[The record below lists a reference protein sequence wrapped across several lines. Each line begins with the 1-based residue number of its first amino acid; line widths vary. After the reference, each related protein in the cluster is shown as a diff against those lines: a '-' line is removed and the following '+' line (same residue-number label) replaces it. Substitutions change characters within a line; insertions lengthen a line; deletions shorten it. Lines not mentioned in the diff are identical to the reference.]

1 MQKTLIATAVAVA
14 LGAPAVAAAQNAE
27 LEQIRRQ
34 IQELKESYEARI
46 KALENQLKSAESSAR
61 KAEESA
67 AEAKA
72 AAQKAETTAG
82 RAEQSAGQAESS
94 AVQAAQRPASQNAFN
109 PAVSLILNGTWGRY
123 GNDPTAQITG
133 FHGSGASEMLPRGP
147 SLGESELFISANID
161 PRFRGAF
168 MAALTPENKVEI
180 EEAFFETL
188 SLGKGATIK
197 GGRFFSGIGYWN
209 SVHPHAWDFTD
220 ASLVQRAFL
229 GRNYG
234 DDGVQLRWVAPLPVF
249 VQLGAELGRGKDF
262 AGMGEVE
269 RNTNGKSSEA
279 YFAKVGSD
287 IGVSNSWQ
295 LGASHLRQRTTNTGV
310 PMFDYD
316 DITGK
321 VNVFAGRQRIT
332 GADFVYKWAPEGNP
346 RYRNFRFV
354 AEYYQRK
361 LDGDF
366 SFDKDTT
373 TGMFALI
380 DPASAKQ
387 SGWFAQGA
395 YQFMPYWRVGL
406 RYDRLSAGTVN
417 LNANAAN
424 LIPPSFNPTRWT
436 AMVDW
441 NPSEFSRIRLQY
453 ARDRSRQDVATG
465 ETISDNIVF
474 LQYIYSL
481 GAHGAHRF

>member
-1 MQKTLIATAVAVA
+1 MQKTLLATAIAVA

-27 LEQIRRQ
+27 LEQIRRE
-34 IQELKESYEARI
+34 IQALKETYEARI
-46 KALENQLKSAESSAR
+46 KALENQLKSAENSAR

-67 AEAKA
+67 TEAKA

-82 RAEQSAGQAESS
+82 RAEQSAGKAEDS
-94 AVQAAQRPASQNAFN
+94 AVQASQRPSSQNAFN

-133 FHGSGASEMLPRGP
+133 FHGSEASEMLPRGG

-168 MAALTPENKVEI
+168 LAALTPENSVEI

-188 SLGKGATIK
+188 SLGKGATLK

-209 SVHPHAWDFTD
+209 AVHPHAWDFTD

-229 GRNYG
+229 GKNYG

-249 VQLGAELGRGKDF
+249 VQLGAEIGRGKEF

-269 RNTNGKSSEA
+269 RNTNGKGSEA
-279 YFAKVGSD
+279 LFAKVGSD
-287 IGVSNSWQ
+287 IGTSHSWQ

-316 DITGK
+316 DLTGL

-332 GADFVYKWAPEGNP
+332 GADFVYKWAPDGNP

-366 SFDKDTT
+366 TFDTAT
-373 TGMFALI
+373 LALT

-424 LIPPSFNPTRWT
+424 LSPPAFDPTRWT
-436 AMVDW
+436 TMVDW

-453 ARDRSRQDVATG
+453 ARDRSRQDVASG

>member
-1 MQKTLIATAVAVA
+1 MQKTLVATALAAA
-14 LGAPAVAAAQNAE
+14 LGAPAIAAAQNAD
-27 LEQIRRQ
+27 LDQIRRQ
-34 IQELKESYEARI
+34 IQELRDNYESRI
-46 KALENQLKSAESSAR
+46 KALEDQLKAAETSAR

-67 AEAKA
+67 AQART
-72 AAQKAETTAG
+72 AAQKAESTAG
-82 RAEQSAGQAESS
+82 RAEQSAGQAETS

-133 FHGSGASEMLPRGP
+133 FHGSGASEILPRGA

-168 MAALTPENKVEI
+168 LAALTPENEVEI
-180 EEAFFETL
+180 EEAYFETL
-188 SLGKGATIK
+188 SLGKGATLK
-197 GGRFFSGIGYWN
+197 GGRYFSGIGYWN
-209 SVHPHAWDFTD
+209 SVHAHAWDFTD
-220 ASLVQRAFL
+220 AALVQRAFL
-229 GRNYG
+229 GKNYG

-249 VQLGAELGRGKDF
+249 VQLGAEIGRGKEF

-269 RNTNGKSSEA
+269 RNSNGKNSEA
-279 YFAKVGSD
+279 FFAKVGSD

-295 LGASHLRQRTTNTGV
+295 LGGSYLRQRTTNEGV

-316 DITGK
+316 DLTGL
-321 VNVFAGRQRIT
+321 VNVFAGRQRVT
-332 GADFVYKWAPEGNP
+332 GADFVYKWAPDGNP

-354 AEYYQRK
+354 TEYYQRK

-366 SFDKDTT
+366 TFDTA
-373 TGMFALI
+373 GLALT
-380 DPASAKQ
+380 DPANAKQ

-406 RYDRLSAGTVN
+406 RYDRLSAGSVN

-424 LIPPSFNPTRWT
+424 LAVPDFNPTRWT

-453 ARDRSRQDVATG
+453 ARDRSRQDTGTG

>member
-295 LGASHLRQRTTNTGV
+295 LGASHLRQRTTGTGV

-316 DITGK
+316 DLTGM

-332 GADFVYKWAPEGNP
+332 GADFIYRWAPDGNP

-366 SFDKDTT
+366 TFDTQT
-373 TGMFALI
+373 LGLT

-395 YQFMPYWRVGL
+395 YQFMPFWRVGL

-453 ARDRSRQDVATG
+453 ARDRSRQDFSTG

>member
-1 MQKTLIATAVAVA
+1 MQKTLMATALAVA
-14 LGAPAVAAAQNAE
+14 CGAPLSAAAQNAE

-34 IQELKESYEARI
+34 IQELRNSYESRI
-46 KALENQLKSAESSAR
+46 QALEEQLKAAEIAAKR
-61 KAEESA
+61 AEESA
-67 AEAKA
+67 SQAKA
-72 AAQKAETTAG
+72 AAQKAEATAG
-82 RAEQSAGQAESS
+82 RAEQSAGQAEGA
-94 AVQAAQRPASQNAFN
+94 AVQAAQRPTSQNAFN

-133 FHGSGASEMLPRGP
+133 FHGSGASEMLPRGA
-147 SLGESELFISANID
+147 SLGESELFVAANID

-168 MAALTPENKVEI
+168 LAALTPENAVEI
-180 EEAFFETL
+180 EEAYFETL
-188 SLGKGATIK
+188 SLGKGASLK
-197 GGRFFSGIGYWN
+197 GGRYFSGIGYWN
-209 SVHPHAWDFTD
+209 SVHRHAWDFTD
-220 ASLVQRAFL
+220 EALVQRAFL
-229 GRNYG
+229 GKNYG

-249 VQLGAELGRGKDF
+249 VQLGAEIGRGKDF

-269 RNTNGKSSEA
+269 RNTNGRSSQA
-279 YFAKVGSD
+279 FFAKVGSD
-287 IGVSNSWQ
+287 IGDSSSWQ
-295 LGASHLRQRTTNTGV
+295 LGASHLRQRTTNEGV

-316 DITGK
+316 DLTGL
-321 VNVFAGRQRIT
+321 VNVFAGRQRVT
-332 GADFVYKWAPEGNP
+332 GADFVYKWAPGGNP

-354 AEYYQRK
+354 TEYYQRK

-366 SFDKDTT
+366 TFDTASL
-373 TGMFALI
+373 ALT
-380 DPASAKQ
+380 DPANAKQ

-424 LIPPSFNPTRWT
+424 LTPPDFSPSRWT
-436 AMVDW
+436 VMTDW

-453 ARDRSRQDVATG
+453 ARDRSRQDTGTG
-465 ETISDNIVF
+465 EAISDNIVF

>member
-1 MQKTLIATAVAVA
+1 MQKTLLATAVAVA
-14 LGAPAVAAAQNAE
+14 LGVPAVAAAQNAE

-34 IQELKESYEARI
+34 IQELKENYEARI

-61 KAEESA
+61 KAEQSA
-67 AEAKA
+67 TEARA

-82 RAEQSAGQAESS
+82 RAEQSAGKAEDS
-94 AVQAAQRPASQNAFN
+94 AVQAAQRPVSQNALN

-123 GNDPTAQITG
+123 GNDPSAQITG
-133 FHGSGASEMLPRGP
+133 FHGSGASEMLPRGG
-147 SLGESELFISANID
+147 SLGESELFISGNID

-168 MAALTPENKVEI
+168 LAALSPEGVEI
-180 EEAFFETL
+180 EEAFVETL
-188 SLGKGATIK
+188 SIGKGATLK
-197 GGRFFSGIGYWN
+197 GGRFFSGMGYWN

-229 GRNYG
+229 GKNYG

-279 YFAKVGSD
+279 FFAKVGSD

-316 DITGK
+316 DLTGL

-366 SFDKDTT
+366 TFDTAT
-373 TGMFALI
+373 LALT
-380 DPASAKQ
+380 DPANAKQ

-424 LIPPSFNPTRWT
+424 LTAPSFNPTRWT
-436 AMVDW
+436 TMVDW

-453 ARDRSRQDVATG
+453 ARDRSRQDIATG

-474 LQYIYSL
+474 LQYIHSL

>member
-1 MQKTLIATAVAVA
+1 MQKTLVATAVAAA
-14 LGAPAVAAAQNAE
+14 LGAPAIAAAQNAE
-27 LEQIRRQ
+27 LDQIRRQ
-34 IQELKESYEARI
+34 IQELRDTYESRI
-46 KALENQLKSAESSAR
+46 KALEDQLKAAEVSAR

-67 AEAKA
+67 AQAKA

-82 RAEQSAGQAESS
+82 RAEQSAGQAETS

-133 FHGSGASEMLPRGP
+133 FHGSGASEILPRGA

-161 PRFRGAF
+161 PRFRGAL
-168 MAALTPENKVEI
+168 MVALTPENEVEV

-209 SVHPHAWDFTD
+209 SVHRHAWDFTD
-220 ASLVQRAFL
+220 EALVQRAFL
-229 GRNYG
+229 GKNYG
-234 DDGVQLRWVAPLPVF
+234 DDGLQLRWVAPLPVF
-249 VQLGAELGRGKDF
+249 VQLGAEIGRGKEF
-262 AGMGEVE
+262 AGTGEVE

-279 YFAKVGSD
+279 FFAKVGSD

-295 LGASHLRQRTTNTGV
+295 LGASHLRQRTTNEGV

-316 DITGK
+316 DLTGL
-321 VNVFAGRQRIT
+321 VNVFAGRQRVT
-332 GADFVYKWAPEGNP
+332 GADFVFKWAPDGNP
-346 RYRNFRFV
+346 KYRNFRFV
-354 AEYYQRK
+354 TEYYQRK

-366 SFDKDTT
+366 THDTA
-373 TGMFALI
+373 GIALT
-380 DPASAKQ
+380 DPANAKQ

-395 YQFMPYWRVGL
+395 YQFMPYWRMGL

-424 LIPPSFNPTRWT
+424 LAVPDFNPTRLT
-436 AMVDW
+436 AMIDW
-441 NPSEFSRIRLQY
+441 SPSEFSRIRLQY
-453 ARDRSRQDVATG
+453 ARDRSRQDTATG